1 VPDVVGNLRVDQA
14 WGSAQI
20 GGALHQVNVSYY
32 NTTAGTTIGL
42 FGNQE
47 ASGNPN
53 DEWGWAAMAGIRL
66 NAPFIGTGDYFAA
79 QGIYTEGALR
89 YIFQNPNNNWWLIVI
104 VRATASPPMVST
116 AAALLTVPP
125 PVST

>member
-1 VPDVVGNLRVDQA
+1 
-14 WGSAQI
+14 
-20 GGALHQVNVSYY
+20 
-32 NTTAGTTIGL
+32 
-42 FGNQE
+42 
-47 ASGNPN
+47 
-53 DEWGWAAMAGIRL
+53 IRL
-66 NAPFIGTGDYFAA
+66 NAPFIGTGDYLAA

-104 VRATASPPMVST
+104 VRATASPPMVSM